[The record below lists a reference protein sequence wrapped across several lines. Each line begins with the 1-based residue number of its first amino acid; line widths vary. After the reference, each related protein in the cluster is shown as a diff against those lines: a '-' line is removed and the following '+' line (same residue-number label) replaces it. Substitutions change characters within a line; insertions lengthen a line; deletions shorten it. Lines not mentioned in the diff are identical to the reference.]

1 MRFVDHFKRLEAA
14 MLYGLTLF
22 AFAALAVG
30 LADDKDKEA
39 RLIEK
44 GKYEARAEIVEAL
57 LQEWSSVEYMVYGDQ
72 LKARGLYEKAAV
84 FYLVALKMDK
94 GLAAQVS
101 YRLAGNFAL
110 WNQSALA
117 VKWLTRAVD
126 AGFWGYELMKEDAD
140 LKNVRTDPD
149 AVHKDAYEALLAK
162 VKKRYEQEAPK
173 NAGGSLMEKPS
184 GDAPE
189 KGWPV
194 ILLMHGYG
202 SNKENIKEVAAFVA
216 KNGFIGVAVSGP
228 TVLDKNCYRWS
239 NDGIEETHQHLV
251 KALEKHKADVAV
263 DPKRVYVAG
272 FSQGALHAV
281 LLAASKPEFYAGA
294 VAISPSGHLKV
305 PETLKAKPDSARPL
319 YLLGGSQEPA
329 GNKDLLKSCESLW
342 KAGKWPVKVETHDG
356 GHGFP
361 ADWQK
366 RVGGALKWLRDPKSD
381 APK

>member
-1 MRFVDHFKRLEAA
+1 
-14 MLYGLTLF
+14 MLTGLTLF
-22 AFAALAVG
+22 VFAG
-30 LADDKDKEA
+30 LGLVPADDKGVDKDKEA

-57 LQEWSSVEYMVYGDQ
+57 LQEWSAEEYLAYADQ

-94 GLAAQVS
+94 VLAAQGS

-110 WNQSALA
+110 WDQTALA

-140 LKNVRTDPD
+140 LKAVRNDTD

-162 VKKRYEQEAPK
+162 VKKRYEKEAPN
-173 NAGGSLMEKPS
+173 NAGGSLMEKPA
-184 GDAPE
+184 GKAPD

-202 SNKENIKEVAAFVA
+202 SNKENIKEIAAFAA
-216 KNGFIGVAVSGP
+216 KNGLVGIAVSGP

-251 KALEKHKADVAV
+251 KALEKHKADVSI

-281 LLAASKPEFYAGA
+281 LLAANKPGFYAGA
-294 VAISPSGHLKV
+294 LAISPSGHLKV
-305 PETLKAKPDSARPL
+305 PESLKADTGGARPL
-319 YLLGGSQEPA
+319 YLLGGSKEPA
-329 GNKDLLKSCESLW
+329 GNKDLLKSCEQLW
-342 KAGKWPVKVETHDG
+342 KSAKWPVKVETHDD
-356 GHGFP
+356 GHSFP
-361 ADWQK
+361 AGWQK
-366 RVGGALKWLRDPKSD
+366 LVGGALKWLQDAKSD
-381 APK
+381 PPK